1 MRNLSDWLT
10 WQPAVEVATANP
22 ANPANFAKD
31 TASTTPSFAE
41 IAKIAVAASHRS
53 YVWQITE
60 SGKKRDV
67 MISGCP
73 SLAEVRN
80 WYPQAVI
87 APGEQS
93 AAPQSKLMWRD
104 EGQLRSWLAESGE
117 TDPAVIDQLVGD
129 FRRWGRN
136 GP

>member
-10 WQPAVEVATANP
+10 WQPTVEVAT

-41 IAKIAVAASHRS
+41 IAKIAVAAGYRS
-53 YVWQITE
+53 YLWQITE
-60 SGKKRDV
+60 GGKTRNV

-73 SLAEVRN
+73 SLAEVRD
-80 WYPQAVI
+80 WYPKASI

-93 AAPQSKLMWRD
+93 AAQKSKLMWRD
-104 EGQLRSWLAESGE
+104 ESHLRGWLTECGE

>member
-22 ANPANFAKD
+22 ANFATD
-31 TASTTPSFAE
+31 TALTTPPFAE
-41 IAKIAVAASHRS
+41 IAKIAIAASHKS

-60 SGKKRDV
+60 GGKTRDV

-73 SLAEVRN
+73 SLAEVQD
-80 WYPQAVI
+80 WYPKASI
-87 APGEQS
+87 APGEPPTAQ
-93 AAPQSKLMWRD
+93 QSKLMWRD
-104 EGQLRSWLAESGE
+104 ESHLRSWLTESGE
-117 TDPAVIDQLVGD
+117 TDPAMIDQLVAD

-136 GP
+136 GR

>member
-1 MRNLSDWLT
+1 MKSLNEWLV
-10 WQPAVEVATANP
+10 WRPSSEVATANP
-22 ANPANFAKD
+22 ANFANETSA
-31 TASTTPSFAE
+31 TSRPV
-41 IAKIAVAASHRS
+41 AKIAVAAGHRS

-60 SGKKRDV
+60 GGKTREV

-73 SLAEVRN
+73 ALAEVQG
-80 WYPQAVI
+80 WYPKASI

-93 AAPQSKLMWRD
+93 TAQQSKLMWRD
-104 EGQLRSWLAESGE
+104 ESHLRGWLAESGE
-117 TDPAVIDQLVGD
+117 TDPAVIDQLISD

>member
-10 WQPAVEVATANP
+10 WQPAVEVAT

-60 SGKKRDV
+60 GGKKRDV

-73 SLAEVRN
+73 SLAEVRH
-80 WYPQAVI
+80 WYPKASI
-87 APGEQS
+87 APGQPFT
-93 AAPQSKLMWRD
+93 AQQSKLMWRD